1 MKLQCQETRRVHAA
15 AVGREKVNKIEV
27 TETDSKQIL
36 DHIKLLDENMNVPY
50 VLFALIAFTTPVS
63 LYFR

>member
-1 MKLQCQETRRVHAA
+1 MRAA

-36 DHIKLLDENMNVPY
+36 DHMKLLDENMNLPY
-50 VLFALIAFTTPVS
+50 VLFDLIAFITPVS